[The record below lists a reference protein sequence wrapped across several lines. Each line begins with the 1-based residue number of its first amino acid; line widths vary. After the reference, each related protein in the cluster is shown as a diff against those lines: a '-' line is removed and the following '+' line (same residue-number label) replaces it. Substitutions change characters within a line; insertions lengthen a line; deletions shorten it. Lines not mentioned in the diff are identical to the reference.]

1 MALDSKYARVLACE
15 NFLLDAHLNMR
26 ELAHELFD
34 TQDTGYVSLV
44 RINESLAAFGQKE
57 LSAEDE
63 AQILK
68 LYTSHRFFLFEF
80 LSGAQPFQIL
90 QNQRT
95 SRRMP
100 LKVGKVRSGFMV
112 LRYLTL
118 ELYTSHSELN
128 EVGEME
134 WWRLADILQY
144 SVMNCLLNVCVRAR
158 ENNGD
163 ALGENSSLLSVLQP
177 HEIPARRLN
186 GAVRSQRFAAV
197 CVCVCVLLCIFCV
210 GLVYRLVQKF
220 RD

>member
-1 MALDSKYARVLACE
+1 VALDSKYARVLACE

-44 RINESLAAFGQKE
+44 RINESLAAFVQKE

-63 AQILK
+63 AQVLK

-112 LRYLTL
+112 CGT
-118 ELYTSHSELN
+118 
-128 EVGEME
+128 
-134 WWRLADILQY
+134 
-144 SVMNCLLNVCVRAR
+144 
-158 ENNGD
+158 
-163 ALGENSSLLSVLQP
+163 
-177 HEIPARRLN
+177 
-186 GAVRSQRFAAV
+186 
-197 CVCVCVLLCIFCV
+197 
-210 GLVYRLVQKF
+210 
-220 RD
+220 

>member
-15 NFLLDAHLNMR
+15 NFLLDAHLNM
-26 ELAHELFD
+26 LD

-112 LRYLTL
+112 CGT
-118 ELYTSHSELN
+118 
-128 EVGEME
+128 
-134 WWRLADILQY
+134 
-144 SVMNCLLNVCVRAR
+144 
-158 ENNGD
+158 
-163 ALGENSSLLSVLQP
+163 
-177 HEIPARRLN
+177 
-186 GAVRSQRFAAV
+186 
-197 CVCVCVLLCIFCV
+197 
-210 GLVYRLVQKF
+210 
-220 RD
+220 